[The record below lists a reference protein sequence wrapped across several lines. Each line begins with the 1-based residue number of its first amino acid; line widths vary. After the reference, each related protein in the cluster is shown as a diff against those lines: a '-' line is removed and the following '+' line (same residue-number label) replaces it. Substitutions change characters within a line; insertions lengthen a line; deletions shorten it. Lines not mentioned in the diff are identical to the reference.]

1 MYLNFAIPLTFL
13 WRDLCNFFFYIFWK
27 FTHFGWGFTFE
38 EPWNRIFYAS
48 SDQSVEQSFPN
59 YRRFCSQILPII
71 NDGGRLWELH
81 SKPMEINQWFHL
93 NQPPHLKQR
102 AFPRVE
108 SSYFDQVPRLTNTSV
123 IKSVGKPD
131 NTHYGATSETQVTDI
146 VCWGRGGWGG
156 GPLIC

>member
-1 MYLNFAIPLTFL
+1 MQFLYYFWLSIVRPLHFSYLLKINTF
-13 WRDLCNFFFYIFWK
+13 WI
-27 FTHFGWGFTFE
+27 WGFKLALNLE
-38 EPWNRIFYAS
+38 NRDFYAS
-48 SDQSVEQSFPN
+48 SDQFVQQSFSN
-59 YRRFCSQILPII
+59 YRRFCVEILPII
-71 NDGGRLWELH
+71 NDLGRLWELH